1 MILFRRGKEVIWPGR
16 PISKDLPINYLYH
29 YTSFESFVKIW
40 HNKTLK
46 FSVVTNLNDIL
57 ESNFSVLGYD
67 LGDIELM
74 DRFLER
80 RKSYKQISLCMDFD
94 SYTKGCMSP
103 MMWGQYS
110 GKGNGV
116 CIELDFAKL
125 KERLRPSMLY
135 GSVEYSAILPT
146 PPIANDIRTDI
157 DEYIRKN
164 QKQLFFMKHDSW
176 RSENEFR
183 IVSKEDDFLNIS
195 QVISSIYITKK
206 DSAEAECIKTML
218 TNEKDIYFEY
228 VHTDYVNGEF
238 LIAID
243 NVERAFDNKNGY

>member
-16 PISKDLPINYLYH
+16 PISNLPINYLYH

-40 HNKTLK
+40 YNKSLK
-46 FSVVTNLNDIL
+46 FSIVTNLNDIL
-57 ESNFSVLGYD
+57 ESNYSVLGYNLD
-67 LGDIELM
+67 DIELM
-74 DRFLER
+74 DKFLER

-103 MMWGQYS
+103 MMWGQYAS
-110 GKGNGV
+110 KGNGV

-135 GSVEYSAILPT
+135 GSVEYSAKLPI

-157 DEYIRKN
+157 DEYIRNN
-164 QKQLFFMKHDSW
+164 QKQLFFTKHDSW

-183 IVSKEDDFLNIS
+183 IVSREDEFLNIS

-238 LIAID
+238 LITID
-243 NVERAFDNKNGY
+243 NVESGF